1 MAALPALAA
10 VDLAR
15 GGDTPPAPAARYLR
29 QVSSPNQQ
37 RERPRPPRPSRR
49 LKALRQR
56 AAQLLWGVA
65 SLGLFIGLWEI
76 AWWRGWADPL
86 LLPPPHLF
94 LANLPEQ
101 FRFFDPNGERAGA
114 LASGGSLWSV
124 LGVMAWSALRV
135 TAGLALGFVLSLAV
149 GVAIHTLRLFGK
161 LTLPTITLLAPI
173 SPVAWLPVAV
183 FMFGIG
189 NPPAIFLVFIS
200 VFFVMVLSTLAQID
214 AVPPAYLQVARIMGA
229 TPRQLLRHVVLPAIL
244 PGLFVTLRLNLFA
257 AWMVVLIA
265 EAVGVGSGLGQV
277 VMMARN
283 TFNAS
288 LVFFTMT
295 LIGIAGFAFDQALRW
310 VQRRVLWW
318 VGPATGAGGA

>member
-1 MAALPALAA
+1 MAHPRSAFGAPPRGGTAGGPAEPVHGGRLVMSPQLVSLAWALAS
-10 VDLAR
+10 V
-15 GGDTPPAPAARYLR
+15 
-29 QVSSPNQQ
+29 
-37 RERPRPPRPSRR
+37 
-49 LKALRQR
+49 
-56 AAQLLWGVA
+56 
-65 SLGLFIGLWEI
+65 GLFVGLWEA
-76 AWWRGWADPL
+76 AWAMGWADPL

-101 FRFFDPNGERAGA
+101 FRFFDPDGERAGA
-114 LASGGSLWSV
+114 LSSGGSLASV
-124 LGVMAWSALRV
+124 LGVIAWTSLRV

-149 GVAIHTLRLFGK
+149 GVGIRYVGWFGR
-161 LTLPTITLLAPI
+161 LTLPTITMLAPI

-200 VFFVMVLSTLAQID
+200 VFFVMVLSTLSQID
-214 AVPPAYLQVARIMGA
+214 AVPPSYLHVARIMGA
-229 TPRQLLRHVVLPAIL
+229 SKRQLYRHVVLPAIL

-295 LIGIAGFAFDQALRW
+295 LIGLAGFAFDQGLRW

-318 VGPATGAGGA
+318 VGPSAVAGVQ

>member
-1 MAALPALAA
+1 MAAVPAMTAA
-10 VDLAR
+10 QMPAAA
-15 GGDTPPAPAARYLR
+15 APARRPAAWLLR
-29 QVSSPNQQ
+29 
-37 RERPRPPRPSRR
+37 
-49 LKALRQR
+49 LR
-56 AAQLLWGVA
+56 AAAWAAA
-65 SLGLFIGLWEI
+65 SVGLFVGIWEL

-94 LANLPEQ
+94 LANLPDQ

-114 LASGGSLWSV
+114 LSSGGSLGSV
-124 LGVMAWSALRV
+124 LGVIAWTSMRV
-135 TAGLALGFVLSLAV
+135 SAGLALGFALSLAV
-149 GVAIHTLRLFGK
+149 GLGIRYFGVFGR
-161 LTLPTITLLAPI
+161 LTLPTITMLAPI

-189 NPPAIFLVFIS
+189 NPPAVFLVFIS
-200 VFFVMVLSTLAQID
+200 VFFVMVLSTLSQID
-214 AVPPAYLQVARIMGA
+214 AVPASYLHVARIMGA
-229 TPRQLLRHVVLPAIL
+229 SKRQLFRHVVLPAIL

-295 LIGIAGFAFDQALRW
+295 LIGLTGFAFDQALRW

-318 VGPATGAGGA
+318 VGPSAVGGL

>member
-1 MAALPALAA
+1 MAAVPAMVEPGLSVASSSA
-10 VDLAR
+10 TSV
-15 GGDTPPAPAARYLR
+15 R
-29 QVSSPNQQ
+29 Q
-37 RERPRPPRPSRR
+37 RPSALLVR
-49 LKALRQR
+49 LR
-56 AAQLLWGVA
+56 AALWACA
-65 SLGLFIGLWEI
+65 SVGLFVGMWEF

-94 LANLPEQ
+94 LANLADQ
-101 FRFFDPNGERAGA
+101 FRFFDPNGDRAGA
-114 LASGGSLWSV
+114 LSSGGSLGSV
-124 LGVMAWSALRV
+124 LGVIAWSSMRV

-149 GVAIHTLRLFGK
+149 GVGIRYFGVFGK

-189 NPPAIFLVFIS
+189 NSPAVFLVFIS
-200 VFFVMVLSTLAQID
+200 VFFVMVLSTLSQID
-214 AVPPAYLQVARIMGA
+214 AVPASYLHVARIMGA
-229 TPRQLLRHVVLPAIL
+229 SKRQLFRHVILPAIL

-295 LIGIAGFAFDQALRW
+295 LIGLAGFAFDQALRW

-318 VGPATGAGGA
+318 VGPSAAAGGL